1 LVAALL
7 HFLELKTKLGLLGS
21 RCNVNLAEDEA
32 DVLWAQVSAASDSLV
47 SNVPSSVARGSPFS
61 TGEL

>member
-32 DVLWAQVSAASDSLV
+32 DVL
-47 SNVPSSVARGSPFS
+47 
-61 TGEL
+61 